1 MKIAILG
8 TGNVGSAL
16 ATQWARA
23 GHEILLGVRNTKEFK
38 GRELLSNPNTT
49 IHPIDQAATLAD
61 VILVATPPQ
70 AAPRLAEAIGT
81 AEGKVIIDATN
92 AIRSKPEPHATA
104 YHAFE
109 ALTRAEVVKCF
120 NTTGFENMKNPQYG
134 EMKLDMFMAGD
145 SDFAK
150 EVATQ
155 LSKDAGFGHCY
166 DFGGPDKVVLLEQLA
181 LAWINL
187 AIFQQQ
193 GRNIGFKVLRR

>member
-16 ATQWARA
+16 ATQWAKT
-23 GHEILLGVRNTKEFK
+23 GHEILLGVRNVNEFK

-49 IHPIDQAATLAD
+49 IHTITQAAGLAD
-61 VILVATPPQ
+61 AILVATPPQ
-70 AAPRLAEAIGT
+70 VAPQLAEAIGQ

-92 AIRSKPEPHATA
+92 AIRTKPEPHATA

-109 ALTRAEVVKCF
+109 ALTQAEVVKCF
-120 NTTGFENMKNPQYG
+120 NTTGFENMKDPQYG
-134 EMKLDMFMAGD
+134 GMKLDMFMAGD

-155 LSKDAGFGHCY
+155 LSKDAGFDHCY
-166 DFGGPDKVVLLEQLA
+166 DFGGPDKVLLLEQFA

-193 GRNIGFKVLRR
+193 GRNMGFKVLRR